1 MRCGIAER
9 SVSFP
14 YQGREF
20 AVILRATAAVAVCAG
35 LVVAGVGTA
44 SPASADTWTM
54 PNLIGKDLQGAQDA
68 IQSLTSDAIWYSG
81 STDLT
86 GKGRMQIDDRNWV
99 VCTSTPAPGAAIT
112 ESTKINFGVVKKDIE
127 SCP

>member
-1 MRCGIAER
+1 
-9 SVSFP
+9 
-14 YQGREF
+14 
-20 AVILRATAAVAVCAG
+20 VIWKATAVVGICSGLAVAGAVF
-35 LVVAGVGTA
+35 A

-68 IQSLTSDAIWYSG
+68 IQSLTSDAVWYTG

-112 ESTKINFGVVKKDIE
+112 ESTKIDFGVVKKDIE

>member
-1 MRCGIAER
+1 
-9 SVSFP
+9 
-14 YQGREF
+14 
-20 AVILRATAAVAVCAG
+20 VILKARATVGICSG
-35 LVVAGVGTA
+35 LVVACIGIA

-68 IQSLTSDAIWYSG
+68 IQSLTSDAVWYSH

-112 ESTKINFGVVKKDIE
+112 ESTKIDFGVVKKDTE

>member
-1 MRCGIAER
+1 MI
-9 SVSFP
+9 FK
-14 YQGREF
+14 
-20 AVILRATAAVAVCAG
+20 ATAAVAICAG
-35 LVVAGVGTA
+35 LVIAGVGLA

-68 IQSLTSDAIWYSG
+68 IQSLTADAVWYTG

-86 GKGRMQIDDRNWV
+86 GEGRMQIDDRNWV

-112 ESTKINFGVVKKDIE
+112 ESTKIDFGVVRKDIE

>member
-1 MRCGIAER
+1 MG
-9 SVSFP
+9 
-14 YQGREF
+14 F
-20 AVILRATAAVAVCAG
+20 ALMLKKSAVVMG
-35 LVVAGVGTA
+35 AGVVL
-44 SPASADTWTM
+44 ASAALGLAPQSSADSWTM

-68 IQSLTSDAIWYSG
+68 IQSLTADAVFYSG

-99 VCTSTPAPGAAIT
+99 VCSSTPAPGAAFT
-112 ESTKINFGVVKKDIE
+112 EDTKVNFGVVKKDIE

>member
-1 MRCGIAER
+1 MTFKA
-9 SVSFP
+9 
-14 YQGREF
+14 
-20 AVILRATAAVAVCAG
+20 RAAAAICAG
-35 LVVAGVGTA
+35 LVGASVVVAP
-44 SPASADTWTM
+44 PASADTWNM

-68 IQSLTSDAIWYSG
+68 LQSLTSDAIWYSH

-112 ESTKINFGVVKKDIE
+112 ESTKIDFGVVKKDIE

>member
-1 MRCGIAER
+1 MKIG
-9 SVSFP
+9 
-14 YQGREF
+14 
-20 AVILRATAAVAVCAG
+20 AALGAIG
-35 LVVAGVGTA
+35 LAGVALGLA
-44 SPASADTWTM
+44 PLASANTWTM

-68 IQSLTSDAIWYSG
+68 IQSLTSDAVWYSG

-99 VCTSTPAPGAAIT
+99 VCSSTPAPGASFT
-112 ESTKINFGVVKKDIE
+112 ESTKIDFGVVKKGIE